1 MWPKIFEFFRETFRS
16 LETLAVVKGTVVVF
30 TNNPPKGHA
39 WFTTVQA
46 FNQQNPQTTFIEKQH
61 KKKRFY
67 VHLDQTNLLKDTV
80 VNRTYHFINGMSL
93 EITSANPLNI

>member
-61 KKKRFY
+61 KKTILRSPWSDKFVKGYGCESDISFY
-67 VHLDQTNLLKDTV
+67 
-80 VNRTYHFINGMSL
+80 
-93 EITSANPLNI
+93 